1 MKKIVTWLDNNLL
14 TLLAGF
20 LIVMI
25 PLYPKIPLAELIQ
38 GYIVRMRLEDLL
50 VLATLGVWFIQLLRK
65 KVAFPKNI
73 IGKVMLIY
81 LLIGFLSV
89 LSAIY
94 LTQTVPMEKAHIL
107 KIWLHWFRRI
117 EYFSL
122 FFVTYSAIR
131 TKKDLVFL
139 IKVAAITFVG
149 VILYGIGQKYFY
161 WPAFSTMNREFS
173 KGVRL
178 YLQPNSRLLSTFGG
192 HYDLA
197 GYLMMLIT
205 FTLPAAW
212 LTMKKGL
219 KVFLYTISLVAYW
232 CLVLTTSRTSFIGF
246 LAGIT
251 IVALLLIKS
260 KGWGWVL
267 KKWFATMFVS
277 FIIMFTF
284 SNLLERFLQVLPNK
298 ELRDNILAV
307 QTIVNQPF
315 VNEPNDSQT
324 VAELPSLLA
333 FLFKNEPLKPI
344 ELTEVE
350 KTQLEIVASSSDMPP
365 STVKP
370 VKPSP
375 SPTVGLPSDVTEESE
390 QIRRDTAEETGTVYN
405 GPQYSANALKYGLSM
420 GIRLDALWPQA
431 IKGFERNPILGS
443 GYSTLV
449 KTNVGE
455 FTYAESTDNDFLRM
469 LGETGLLGT
478 LAFLYII
485 YLVIKY
491 AYVIA
496 RSTEDNTVMV
506 LSLGA
511 IGATVAMLVTATYI
525 DIFESSKVA
534 YTYWMIVAL
543 VAYLYDQKYAKEN

>member
-1 MKKIVTWLDNNLL
+1 MKKFFTWLDKNIL
-14 TLLAGF
+14 TLLTGF

-50 VLATLGVWFIQLLRK
+50 VMFTLLVWAIQLWRK
-65 KVAFPKNI
+65 KISFPKNI
-73 IGKVMLIY
+73 IGYGMLIY
-81 LLIGFLSV
+81 LAIGFLSV

-94 LTQTVPMEKAHIL
+94 LTQTVPGERAHIL

-122 FFVTYSAIR
+122 FFITYSAIR
-131 TKKDLVFL
+131 TKQDLKLFL
-139 IKVAAITFVG
+139 KVALLTFLG
-149 VILYGIGQKYFY
+149 VIIYGIGQKYFY

-197 GYLMMLIT
+197 GYLMMLLS
-205 FTLPAAW
+205 FTLPAGW
-212 LTMKKGL
+212 LISSNKL
-219 KVFLYTISLVAYW
+219 KLLFYTSSLIAYW

-251 IVALLLIKS
+251 VIAALLVKP
-260 KGWGWVL
+260 KGWAWTLKRWVL
-267 KKWFATMFVS
+267 TMFVS
-277 FIIMFTF
+277 FVVMFTF

-298 ELRDNILAV
+298 DTRDKILALQKV
-307 QTIVNQPF
+307 VNQPF
-315 VNEPNDSQT
+315 VKEPKDSGT
-324 VAELPSLLA
+324 VAELPSLFA
-333 FLFKNEPLKPI
+333 FLFKNEPLVPL
-344 ELTEVE
+344 ELTETE
-350 KTQLEIVASSSDMPP
+350 KSQLEIVASSSDMPP
-365 STVKP
+365 SP
-370 VKPSP
+370 VKPNTT
-375 SPTVGLPSDVTEESE
+375 PTPTPTPNLPSDVTAESE
-390 QIRRDTAEETGTVYN
+390 EIRKQTALDGGLSYT
-405 GPQYSANALKYGLSM
+405 GPQYSENALKYGLSM
-420 GIRLDALWPQA
+420 AIRLDALWPQA
-431 IKGFERNPILGS
+431 IKGFMANPILGS

-455 FTYAESTDNDFLRM
+455 FTYAESTDNDYLRM

-478 LAFLYII
+478 LAFLGII
-485 YLVIKY
+485 YYVLKY
-491 AYVIA
+491 ASLIM
-496 RSTEDNTVMV
+496 RDKD
-506 LSLGA
+506 LIIQLIGLGA

-534 YTYWMIVAL
+534 YVYWMIAAL
-543 VAYLYDQKYAKEN
+543 VAYAYDHTKKAN

>member
-1 MKKIVTWLDNNLL
+1 MKKILTWIDNNLL
-14 TLLAGF
+14 TLLTGF

-50 VLATLGVWFIQLLRK
+50 VLFTLGVWLLQILRK
-65 KVAFPKNI
+65 KVVFPKNL

-81 LLIGFLSV
+81 LGIGFLSV

-94 LTQTVPMEKAHIL
+94 LTHSVPLEKAHIL

-131 TKKDLVFL
+131 TKKDLLLLV
-139 IKVAAITFVG
+139 KVALITFVG

-212 LTMKKGL
+212 LTVKKGF
-219 KVFLYTISLVAYW
+219 KFFLYIISLVAYW

-246 LAGIT
+246 LVGIT
-251 IVALLLIKS
+251 VVALLLIKS

-267 KKWFATMFVS
+267 KRWLATMFVS

-298 ELRDNILAV
+298 DLREKILAV

-315 VNEPNDSQT
+315 VSEPKDSQT

-344 ELTEVE
+344 ELTEGE
-350 KTQLEIVASSSDMPP
+350 KSQLEIVASSSDMPP
-365 STVKP
+365 STVRP
-370 VKPSP
+370 AKPSP
-375 SPTVGLPSDVTEESE
+375 TPTVGLPSDVTEESE
-390 QIRRDTAEETGTVYN
+390 QIRRDTAEEAGTVYN

-431 IKGFERNPILGS
+431 IKGFKSNPILGS

-469 LGETGLLGT
+469 LGETGILGT

-485 YLVIKY
+485 YLVFKY
-491 AYVIA
+491 SLSNIQNTTG
-496 RSTEDNTVMV
+496 STLV

>member
-1 MKKIVTWLDNNLL
+1 MKKILTWLDNNVL
-14 TLLAGF
+14 TLLVGF

-50 VLATLGVWFIQLLRK
+50 VLFTLFVWFIQLMRK
-65 KVAFPKNI
+65 KITFPKNL
-73 IGKVMLIY
+73 IGKVMLVY
-81 LLIGFLSV
+81 LGIGFLSV
-89 LSAIY
+89 LCAIHI
-94 LTQTVPMEKAHIL
+94 THTVPMEKAHIL

-131 TKKDLVFL
+131 TKKDLILLV
-139 IKVAAITFVG
+139 KVAVSTMVG

-197 GYLMMLIT
+197 GYLMMLT
-205 FTLPAAW
+205 AFTLPAAW
-212 LTMKKGL
+212 LTVKKGL
-219 KVFLYTISLVAYW
+219 KIFFYSISLIAYW

-251 IVALLLIKS
+251 VVAVLLLKS
-260 KGWGWVL
+260 KGWVWTL
-267 KKWFATMFVS
+267 KHWLATMFVS
-277 FIIMFTF
+277 FVIMFTF

-298 ELRDNILAV
+298 ELRDNILAI

-315 VNEPNDSQT
+315 VSEPRDSQT

-344 ELTEVE
+344 ELTEGE

-365 STVKP
+365 SV
-370 VKPSP
+370 VR
-375 SPTVGLPSDVTEESE
+375 PTPRPTLPPNLPSDVTEESE
-390 QIRRDTAEETGTVYN
+390 QIRRDTAKDMGTVYN

-431 IKGFERNPILGS
+431 IKGFKSNPILGS

-485 YLVIKY
+485 YLGVKY
-491 AYVIA
+491 ALVIVA
-496 RSTEDNTVMV
+496 RGPKSAQL

-534 YTYWMIVAL
+534 YTYWMIIAVI
-543 VAYLYDQKYAKEN
+543 AYLYDHEALKTS

>member
-1 MKKIVTWLDNNLL
+1 MKKILAWLDLNIL
-14 TLLAGF
+14 TLLTGF

-50 VLATLGVWFIQLLRK
+50 VLATLGVWFVQLLRK
-65 KVAFPKNI
+65 KVSFPKNL
-73 IGKVMLIY
+73 IGKIMLIY
-81 LLIGFLSV
+81 LGVGFLSV

-94 LTQTVPMEKAHIL
+94 LTHTVPMEKAHIL

-122 FFVTYSAIR
+122 FFVTYSSIR
-131 TKKDLVFL
+131 TKKDLVL
-139 IKVAAITFVG
+139 LVKVAVATFVG

-219 KVFLYTISLVAYW
+219 KVFLYTTSLIAYW

-246 LAGIT
+246 LAGISV
-251 IVALLLIKS
+251 VALLLIKS

-267 KKWFATMFVS
+267 KRWFATMFIS

-298 ELRDNILAV
+298 DLREKILAV

-315 VNEPNDSQT
+315 VSEPKDSQT

-370 VKPSP
+370 TPKPT
-375 SPTVGLPSDVTEESE
+375 PTVGLPSDVTEESE
-390 QIRRDTAEETGTVYN
+390 QIRRDTAEEAGTVYN

-431 IKGFERNPILGS
+431 IKGFKSNPILGS

-469 LGETGLLGT
+469 LGETGILGT

-491 AYVIA
+491 SLCNIQN
-496 RSTEDNTVMV
+496 NTGTTLV

>member
-1 MKKIVTWLDNNLL
+1 MKKFLSWLDNNIL
-14 TLLAGF
+14 TLLTGF

-25 PLYPKIPLAELIQ
+25 PLYPKIPMAELIQ

-50 VLATLGVWFIQLLRK
+50 VLFTLLVWLVQLVRRK
-65 KVAFPKNI
+65 IVFPKNW
-73 IGKVMLIY
+73 IGYGMIIY
-81 LLIGFLSV
+81 LAIGFLSV

-94 LTQTVPMEKAHIL
+94 LTHTVPMEKAHIL

-122 FFVTYSAIR
+122 FFITYSAIR
-131 TKKDLVFL
+131 TKKDLL
-139 IKVAAITFVG
+139 ILAKVAFATFVG

-161 WPAFSTMNREFS
+161 FPAFSTMNREFS

-197 GYLMMLIT
+197 GYLMMILA
-205 FTLPAAW
+205 FSLPAAW
-212 LTMKKGL
+212 LTTK
-219 KVFLYTISLVAYW
+219 KVFKTLFYLTSLIAYW

-251 IVALLLIKS
+251 VVALLLVRS
-260 KGWGWVL
+260 KGWGWTL
-267 KKWFATMFVS
+267 KRWLVTMFVS

-298 ELRDNILAV
+298 ETRDYILELQKV
-307 QTIVNQPF
+307 VNQPF
-315 VNEPNDSQT
+315 VQEPQNTQT
-324 VAELPSLLA
+324 ITTLPSLLG
-333 FLFKNEPLKPI
+333 FLFNNEKPVVV
-344 ELTEVE
+344 ELTGSE
-350 KTQLEIVASSSDMPP
+350 KTQLDLVASSSDMPP
-365 STVKP
+365 SP
-370 VKPSP
+370 VKPTP
-375 SPTVGLPSDVTEESE
+375 KPTPIPNLPSDVTQESE
-390 QIRRDTAEETGTVYN
+390 NIRKDTAQEAGRDYT

-420 GIRLDALWPQA
+420 AIRLDALWPQA
-431 IKGFERNPILGS
+431 IKGWQRNPLLGS

-449 KTNVGE
+449 KSNVGE
-455 FTYAESTDNDFLRM
+455 FTYAESTDNDYLRM

-478 LAFLYII
+478 IAFLGII

-491 AYVIA
+491 ASVGLKGASGI
-496 RSTEDNTVMV
+496 VQI

-534 YTYWMIVAL
+534 YVYWMIAAS
-543 VAYLYDQKYAKEN
+543 VAYIYDHAKETK